1 MKWSKFGPVS
11 ALSLALALS
20 AIVALPQMAGAVVPP
35 KDGEAVKSKLAVE
48 SLLLGVTRAG
58 QRLVAVGE
66 YGNVLLSDDNG
77 KTWRQANKVPTTIT
91 LTSVFFINDKKGW
104 AVGHDAWIIT
114 TEDGG
119 ENWTKQLGGGADFAD
134 AALLSVHFV
143 DANNGFAVGAFNRT
157 ISTTDGGKT
166 WVSRSTLMP
175 PRAPSKAPSA
185 GDDTLDDVATVA
197 ASAENDPFARTGAD
211 ENHLNSIFTGPDAN
225 TFYISAEGGAVYKS
239 EDAGKTWKKLY
250 TGYIGSFWGGFTA
263 KDGSVYLS
271 GMRGNIWRSAD
282 GGKTFAKLD
291 TQGADQSISTGI
303 QLADGSMVFVGLG
316 GQVLYTPD
324 GVKFTLTYRPDRK
337 GLNTLIQNTDTL
349 YVFGEA
355 GVQKQSMTP
364 RAEEI
369 EQAVPAAAAP
379 K

>member
-1 MKWSKFGPVS
+1 MKWSKFGPAS
-11 ALSLALALS
+11 ALSFALALA
-20 AIVALPQMAGAVVPP
+20 AIVAHPQLAGAVVPP
-35 KDGEAVKSKLAVE
+35 KGGEAVKSKLAVE

-66 YGNVLLSDDNG
+66 YGNVVLSDDNG

-134 AALLSVHFV
+134 AALLSVFFT
-143 DANNGFAVGAFNRT
+143 DENNGFAVGAFNRT
-157 ISTTDGGKT
+157 ISTADGGKT
-166 WVSRSTLMP
+166 WTSRGTLMP
-175 PRAPSKAPSA
+175 PRAPSKAPEA
-185 GDDTLDDVATVA
+185 ADDSLDDVATVA
-197 ASAENDPFARTGAD
+197 ATAQNDPFARTGAD
-211 ENHLNSIFTGPDAN
+211 ENHLNSIFRGPDAN
-225 TFYISAEGGAVYKS
+225 TLYIAAEGGAIFKS
-239 EDAGKTWKKLY
+239 EDNGKTWKKLY

-263 KDGSVYLS
+263 KDGSVYLA
-271 GMRGNIWRSAD
+271 GMRGNIWRTTD
-282 GGKTFAKLD
+282 GGKTFTKLD
-291 TQGADQSISTGI
+291 TQGADQSIATGI

-316 GQVLYTPD
+316 GQVIYTTD
-324 GVKFTLTYRPDRK
+324 GVKFAVTYRPDRK
-337 GLNTLIQNTDTL
+337 GLNAIIQNTDTL

-364 RAEEI
+364 KADEI
-369 EQAVPAAAAP
+369 EQPAQAAAP

>member
-11 ALSLALALS
+11 ALSLALGLCAL
-20 AIVALPQMAGAVVPP
+20 AAFPQVAGAVVPP
-35 KDGEAVKSKLAVE
+35 KGGEAVKSKLAVE

-66 YGNVLLSDDNG
+66 FGNIVLSDDNG
-77 KTWRQANKVPTTIT
+77 KTWRQANRVPTTIT

-119 ENWTKQLGGGADFAD
+119 ENWTKQLGGGAEFAD
-134 AALLSVHFV
+134 AALLSVHFL
-143 DANNGFAVGAFNRT
+143 DENNGFAVGAFNRT
-157 ISTTDGGKT
+157 IATSDGGKT
-166 WVSRSTLMP
+166 WTSRSTLMP
-175 PRAPSKAPSA
+175 PRAPSKAPESA
-185 GDDTLDDVATVA
+185 DDSLDDVATVA

-211 ENHLNSIFTGPDAN
+211 ENHLNSIFQGPDAS
-225 TFYISAEGGAVYKS
+225 TLYIAAEGGAVFKS

-263 KDGSVYLS
+263 KDGSVYLT
-271 GMRGNIWRSAD
+271 GMRGNVWRTTD
-282 GGKTFAKLD
+282 GGKTFTKLD
-291 TQGADQSISTGI
+291 TQGADQSIATGI

-316 GQVLYTPD
+316 GQVLYSAD

-337 GLNTLIQNTDTL
+337 GLNAIIQNTDTL

-364 RAEEI
+364 KAEEI
-369 EQAVPAAAAP
+369 EQPLPAAP
-379 K
+379 Q